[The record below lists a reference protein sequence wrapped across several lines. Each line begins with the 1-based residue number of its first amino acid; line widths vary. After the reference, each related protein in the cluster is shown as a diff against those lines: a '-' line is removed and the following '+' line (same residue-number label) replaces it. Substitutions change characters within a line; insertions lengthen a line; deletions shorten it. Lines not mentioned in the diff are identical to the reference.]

1 MAVCTEWV
9 MRLVRDTIPSAVAL
23 VAVPVVGGEEV
34 ITAADVV
41 IAIWDSL
48 LN

>member
-1 MAVCTEWV
+1 MAVCTERV
-9 MRLVRDTIPSAVAL
+9 LRLVKDTIPTAVAL
-23 VAVPVVGGEEV
+23 VAVPVVGGVEV

-41 IAIWDSL
+41 VAIWDSL